1 VKILALAY
9 VYPPDAG
16 SGTYRS
22 LYFLNHLAVHGEQI
36 TVITARE
43 EDFSHTANRDREL
56 MSLVNP
62 RITVLRAAVRRPVE
76 SLLRWRDRLRQPGA
90 PPSPAATTATAATA
104 KSAPSQPPVRG
115 LGQSLKDAVT
125 TALTFPDEHVGWIP
139 DVLRIAARTIASEH
153 IDCIY
158 SSGGPWSSHLAAA
171 LIKKKHGVPLVLDFR
186 DPWASN
192 PDLAP
197 RSRMVRA
204 ASRWLEGFCVR
215 AADQITLNTVS
226 LRDDFIRRYP
236 GMGQA
241 KFTTITN
248 GFEEVPL
255 APKAARGSAFT
266 LVHAGEI
273 YLSRNPGPFLRAV
286 LGLIQRGDI
295 GAGELKVQLVG
306 GCSRTAQIDALL
318 STQEL
323 RGVVEIMPRVSHK
336 EALQYQMQADA
347 LLLFQTGFPL
357 QVPRKIFEYMSL
369 MKPVLAIAEG
379 DSATARIV
387 EDSKVGVVA
396 EQNVESITSAV
407 LQLHRSWR
415 SGGES
420 TLERAAILKYRN
432 DQLAAR
438 LGDVMRTASGL
449 APTAEAKP
457 C

>member
-1 VKILALAY
+1 MKILALAY

-22 LYFLNHLAVHGEQI
+22 LYFLNHLAARGEQI

-56 MSLVNP
+56 MSLVDP
-62 RITVLRAAVRRPVE
+62 RISVLRAAVRRPVKT
-76 SLLRWRDRLRQPGA
+76 LLRWRDRLRK
-90 PPSPAATTATAATA
+90 PAAPSSTATATN
-104 KSAPSQPPVRG
+104 APVQPESGRRF
-115 LGQSLKDAVT
+115 GQSLKDALT

-139 DVLRIAARTIASEH
+139 DVLRIAARIIPTEH
-153 IDCIY
+153 VDCIY
-158 SSGGPWSSHLAAA
+158 SSGGPWSSHVAAA

-192 PDLAP
+192 PDLTA
-197 RSRMVRA
+197 RSRTVRA
-204 ASRWLEGFCVR
+204 ASRSLERFCVR
-215 AADQITLNTVS
+215 AADQITVNTVA

-236 GMGQA
+236 VLGEA
-241 KFTTITN
+241 RFTTITN

-255 APKAARGSAFT
+255 APKAARKSVFT

-273 YLSRNPGPFLRAV
+273 YLSRNPAPFLRAV
-286 LGLIQRGDI
+286 LGLIQRRDI
-295 GAGELKVQLVG
+295 EAGELKVQLVG
-306 GCSRTAQIDALL
+306 GCSRTTEIDALM

-323 RGVVEIMPRVSHK
+323 RSVVQIMPRVSHK
-336 EALQYQMQADA
+336 EALQYQMEADA

-379 DSATARIV
+379 GSATARII

-396 EQNVESITSAV
+396 EQSVESITSAL

-415 SGGES
+415 TGADS
-420 TLERAAILKYRN
+420 TLERASILKYRN
-432 DQLAAR
+432 DQLAGR
-438 LGDVMRTASGL
+438 LGDLMRTASGL
-449 APTAEAKP
+449 APTAEATP